1 MTTKGAWILR
11 YQISFMLKNHV
22 LRTNFMVGR
31 FSFLLEQNAGFIPR
45 KLSTVYI
52 QSTGHICPSWKLSR
66 IDELNMDVYVF
77 LNKIVYCLS
86 VAIVVLY
93 WLCPHHFRVQTTR
106 LHEIIVMT
114 WKSYL
119 YTLIAIY
126 KPAKVLHFLAYR

>member
-1 MTTKGAWILR
+1 MWVLIKNDNQRGVNIALSDFIHVKKPRFAHKLHGGMVLFPAGAECGILPTK
-11 YQISFMLKNHV
+11 
-22 LRTNFMVGR
+22 
-31 FSFLLEQNAGFIPR
+31 
-45 KLSTVYI
+45 TVDCIY
-52 QSTGHICPSWKLSR
+52 TVDMGHICPSSKLSR

-114 WKSYL
+114 
-119 YTLIAIY
+119 
-126 KPAKVLHFLAYR
+126 